1 VPVGSVSSREL
12 VVLGTASQ
20 APTRYRNHNGYVLRW
35 DGESILFDPGEGTQR
50 QLLLARVTSSTITRI
65 CLTHFHG
72 DHCLGLPGVLGRIAL
87 DRVGHAVDVYY
98 PAAGQVYLDR
108 LREASV
114 SDSRPDLRLHPVARS
129 GVVEEGPPLRL
140 SAAALD
146 HPTDTFGWRLEEPDG
161 IHLVPERLAA
171 LGIAGPAVGRLREQG
186 FLDIGGRR
194 VTLEEISV
202 SRPGQKMAFIMDTRW
217 CDGARELAA
226 GVDLL
231 VCESTFLE
239 AEADLAE
246 AYGHLTAAQA
256 ARLAVEAGARHLV
269 LTHYS
274 QRHPDEAAFLAEAAP
289 IFAATTAVR
298 DLDVVPVP
306 ARAPL

>member
-1 VPVGSVSSREL
+1 M
-12 VVLGTASQ
+12 
-20 APTRYRNHNGYVLRW
+20 
-35 DGESILFDPGEGTQR
+35 
-50 QLLLARVTSSTITRI
+50 
-65 CLTHFHG
+65 
-72 DHCLGLPGVLGRIAL
+72 
-87 DRVGHAVDVYY
+87 
-98 PAAGQVYLDR
+98 
-108 LREASV
+108 
-114 SDSRPDLRLHPVARS
+114 
-129 GVVEEGPPLRL
+129 
-140 SAAALD
+140 
-146 HPTDTFGWRLEEPDG
+146 
-161 IHLVPERLAA
+161 
-171 LGIAGPAVGRLREQG
+171 
-186 FLDIGGRR
+186 
-194 VTLEEISV
+194 TLEEISV